1 MPMKTDARSYW
12 LDAML
17 KISLPVL
24 KNLANDRLKERLPN
38 INPKCHKNALLEAFG
53 RTAYGISPWLELE
66 DLTVEERRL
75 QESCRKLFHK
85 ALANATNP
93 EARDYMIFGGGEDE
107 KQPLVDAAFLC
118 NALVRAPK
126 SLVRDMEE
134 KTKEQLIRCLM
145 ISRKIE
151 PLNNNWVLFSAMV
164 ETGLYLLG
172 GDYDE
177 DRIRKYVRRMLKW
190 YKGDGLYGDGEA
202 FHFDYYNS
210 FVIQPMLL
218 DIMNCFKNM
227 EHEMLPV
234 VWQRSERYAA
244 ILERMI
250 SPEGTYPI
258 VGRSICYRFGA
269 FQTLS
274 QMALYRRLP
283 EELSPAQVRCAV
295 TAVIKR
301 IMEGPGIFDEN
312 GWLIAG
318 VCGCQPDLAERYIN
332 TGSLYLCTAVFLVLG
347 LHPEDPFWTGE
358 DEPWTSQ
365 KIYSGQNM
373 TADKAIKI

>member
-1 MPMKTDARSYW
+1 MNTDTRACW
-12 LDAML
+12 LEAML

-24 KNLANDRLKERLPN
+24 EHLANDTLKENLPD

-53 RTAYGISPWLELE
+53 RTVYGISPWLELE
-66 DLTVEERRL
+66 ALTGEEKRM
-75 QESCRKLFHK
+75 QDHCRDLFHK
-85 ALANATNP
+85 ALKHATDP
-93 EARDYMIFGGGEDE
+93 SATDYMIFGGGEEE

-118 NALVRAPK
+118 NALLRAPK
-126 SLVRDMEE
+126 SLIHEMEP
-134 KTKEQLIRCLM
+134 KTKEQLIKCL
-145 ISRKIE
+145 IVTRKIK

-172 GDYDE
+172 ADYDK
-177 DRIRKYVRRMLKW
+177 DRIGKHVHQMLQWYV
-190 YKGDGLYGDGEA
+190 GDGLYGDGDV

-218 DIMNCFKNM
+218 DLLICFKELEPDM
-227 EHEMLPV
+227 MPV
-234 VWQRSERYAA
+234 VFKRSQRYAA

-250 SPEGTYPI
+250 SPEGTYPM

-274 QMALYRRLP
+274 QMALFHGLP
-283 EELSPAQVRCAV
+283 EELSPAQVRCGL

-301 IMEGPGIFDEN
+301 MMEGSAIFDEN
-312 GWLIAG
+312 GWLVAG
-318 VCGCQPDLAERYIN
+318 VCGRQPDLAERYIN

-347 LHPEDPFWTGE
+347 LSPEDPFWTEE
-358 DEPWTSQ
+358 DKLWTAQ
-365 KIYSGQNM
+365 KIFSGQNLA
-373 TADKAIKI
+373 ADKAIKF